1 MAKTIS
7 NRFFMSLMDDGSTL
21 HGNLVSDTSL
31 VQSWDG
37 SAAMPDWSMQS
48 QTVGRKEQPTIFLTL
63 LNGASTVP
71 ATELTDIKWF
81 YRNHAADQEIAFST
95 TETTITY
102 TDAGGTTQT
111 VTGYLSTT
119 PAGLFLKT
127 THNGAPALRIVANL
141 ASSENLDID
150 VITFKA
156 AMALDG
162 GGKLDFGVSTQVR
175 ITSLTKGGY
184 LGVISFVDGIADIT
198 APGQTVTMQAQ
209 LYGGG
214 SSGSVSSFTTRWFL
228 NDETG
233 QGTSGDANNRY
244 SVREGDVTDHATVR
258 CDFYVGSTQVYS
270 AYVGIDDMQD
280 PEYMYITNSIVD
292 ANGTSTND
300 ANGNSVQVRKGEKVV
315 ATVWVGKRDDDTP
328 DTTWSTFKI
337 QLHDSNGTIVTD
349 VAPNLPD
356 VPTGETDGWRTLTP
370 SVGKAS
376 FTVLATTLKSLGKN
390 SMIIIKAEKNE

>member
-1 MAKTIS
+1 MKTIS

-37 SAAMPDWSMQS
+37 SAAMPDWSMS
-48 QTVGRKEQPTIFLTL
+48 SATVGRKEQPTISLTL

-71 ATELTDIKWF
+71 ASELTDIKWF
-81 YRNHAADQEIAFST
+81 YRNHAADQEITFSD

-111 VTGYLSTT
+111 VKGYLSTN

-127 THNGAPALRIVANL
+127 THNGTPALRIVGNL

-156 AMALDG
+156 AMSLDG

-184 LGVISFVDGIADIT
+184 LGVISFIDGVADIT

-209 LYGGG
+209 LYGGS

-228 NDETG
+228 ND
-233 QGTSGDANNRY
+233 GTSGQDGGANNRY
-244 SVREGDVTDHATVR
+244 SVSEGDVTDHATVR
-258 CDFYVGSTQVYS
+258 CDFYAGGTQVYS

-280 PEYMYITNSIVD
+280 PEYMYTTNSIVD
-292 ANGTSTND
+292 ANGASTND

-328 DTTWSTFKI
+328 DTTWSTFKV
-337 QLHDSNGTIVTD
+337 QLHDSNGAIVTG

-356 VPTGETDGWRTLTP
+356 VPTGETEGWRTLTV
-370 SVGKAS
+370 SEGKAQ
-376 FTVLATTLKSLGKN
+376 FVVLATTLKQLGKN
-390 SMIIIKAEKNE
+390 AMIIIKATKN